1 MKELQCDNKR
11 CVPYALCK
19 QCCCFHIFI
28 VGAYHNTNY
37 IYMVKK
43 KPLVH
48 LHTWFSTEPRCQV
61 LVNEL
66 LKFKSKYTS
75 HCITDQF
82 WYFIY
87 FPLLHFSNITPR
99 HSYSV
104 LILRIRGSIT
114 CLKSNLLSSNHG
126 SCKSLFKPK
135 WYLSFARGRSV
146 RISWSACTRL
156 IHLIT
161 TSLKS
166 RNDFRYSP
174 IA

>member
-1 MKELQCDNKR
+1 MWQQTLCTLCTLQTMLLFPYFHCRCLPQNKLHL
-11 CVPYALCK
+11 Y
-19 QCCCFHIFI
+19 
-28 VGAYHNTNY
+28 GG
-37 IYMVKK
+37 KK
-43 KPLVH
+43 TLVH
-48 LHTWFSTEPRCQV
+48 LHTCLSTEPRCQV

-156 IHLIT
+156 IYLIT

-166 RNDFRYSP
+166 RNDFRYFP